1 MEDKN
6 FNRQSRWEDVI
17 AADQDYDGE
26 FLIKL
31 VVHKLGLMINYFLER
46 YNKLDPNLLDYDQDR
61 ADISKIIRTLKN
73 SHELGTKVLEY
84 NYGEAADKLFEEKGD
99 PSWVIESSEEED
111 YLEWDRLCKEAAE
124 TRRKDIEKLFRN
136 IGKNIDTWWI

>member
-6 FNRQSRWEDVI
+6 FNQQSRWGDVI

-61 ADISKIIRTLKN
+61 VDISKIIRTLKN
-73 SHELGTKVLEY
+73 SYELGTRVLEY

-124 TRRKDIEKLFRN
+124 ARRKDIEKLFRN